1 MTTPTA
7 AAKAAIARINAV
19 DHLLDAFITVTPAR
33 ALAEARIVE
42 ARLAEGEAPGLLSGV
57 PYALKDIYDTAGIR
71 TTCHSRLREEH
82 MPAADCQVA
91 ERLRLAG
98 ALLVGKTGTHEFAI
112 GRPSFDL
119 PFPPPRN
126 PWNREHVPGG
136 SSSGSA
142 AAVAAGMVRFALGSD
157 TGGSIRHPA
166 ACCGVVGLK
175 PSYGRVSRR
184 GVQPLAWS
192 MDHCGPLA
200 ATVRDAALAL
210 QVIAGHDPLDPASAD
225 VPVGD
230 YLSHLEH
237 GVAGLRIGIPRAWFT
252 GVPGADAEALAAIDH
267 TASVLRE
274 AGARVEDV
282 VLPDY
287 ALFAAAGRVI
297 LHAEAFAL
305 HAKDLRNRPQEYGR
319 DTFQSLVL
327 GANLTATDLLQAQR
341 MRRTLTDAVDTV
353 LARHDALL
361 TANLLTTAPRFDTPR
376 DPIAARALAQMIQF
390 NLTGHP
396 ALALP
401 VALHSSGLP
410 LGVQFAG
417 RWFDEATL
425 LRIGR
430 TVEKCGGW
438 EQCHRPPLYRG

>member
-1 MTTPTA
+1 MNTPGA
-7 AAKAAIARINAV
+7 AAKAAIRRINAV

-33 ALAEARIVE
+33 AMAEARMVE
-42 ARLAEGEAPGLLSGV
+42 ARLAEGGAPGLLAGV

-71 TTCHSRLREEH
+71 TTCHSKLREEH
-82 MPAADCQVA
+82 VPAADCHVA

-112 GRPSFDL
+112 GGPSFDL

-142 AAVAAGMVRFALGSD
+142 AAVASGMVRFAMGSD

-166 ACCGVVGLK
+166 AYCGVVGLK

-184 GVQPLAWS
+184 GVFPLAWS

-210 QVIAGHDPLDPASAD
+210 QVVAGHDPLDPGSAE
-225 VPVGD
+225 VAVGD
-230 YLSHLEH
+230 YLSHLEA
-237 GVAGLRIGIPRAWFT
+237 GVAGLRIGIPRGWFAAQ
-252 GVPGADAEALAAIDH
+252 PGADPEALTAIDH
-267 TASVLRE
+267 TADVLRE

-282 VLPDY
+282 ALPDY
-287 ALFAAAGRVI
+287 ALFSAAGRVI
-297 LHAEAFAL
+297 LHAEAFAV
-305 HAKDLRNRPQEYGR
+305 HRNALRTRPQDYGR
-319 DTFQSLVL
+319 VAFQRLAL
-327 GANLTATDLLQAQR
+327 GATLTAADLLQAQR
-341 MRRTLTDAVDTV
+341 KRRELTDAVNTQ
-353 LARHDALL
+353 LARYDALL
-361 TANLLTTAPRFDTPR
+361 TANVLIPAPRFDTQP
-376 DPIAARALAQMIQF
+376 DAMASGAPVQMIQF

-401 VALHSSGLP
+401 TGLHSNGLP
-410 LGVQFAG
+410 LGVQLAG
-417 RWFDEATL
+417 RRFDEATL

-430 TVEKCGGW
+430 AVERNSGW
-438 EQCHRPPLYRG
+438 EQCPRPPLYQA

>member
-1 MTTPTA
+1 MSATA
-7 AAKAAIARINAV
+7 TAKAAIARINAV

-33 ALAEARIVE
+33 AMAEARMVE
-42 ARLAEGEAPGLLSGV
+42 ARLAKGEAPGLLCGV

-71 TTCHSRLREEH
+71 TTCHSKLREDH
-82 MPAADCQVA
+82 VPTADCHVA

-112 GRPSFDL
+112 GGPSFDL

-142 AAVAAGMVRFALGSD
+142 AAVAAGMVRFAMGSD

-166 ACCGVVGLK
+166 ACSGVVGLK

-184 GVQPLAWS
+184 GVYPLSWS

-200 ATVRDAALAL
+200 TTVHDAALVL
-210 QVIAGHDPLDPASAD
+210 QAVAGHDPLDPGSAE

-230 YLSHLEH
+230 YLTGLER
-237 GVAGLRIGIPRAWFT
+237 GVAGLRIGMPRDWFA
-252 GVPGADAEALAAIDH
+252 GLPGADGEALAAIER
-267 TASVLRE
+267 TATVLRE

-282 VLPDY
+282 ALPEF

-297 LHAEAFAL
+297 LHAEAFAV
-305 HAKDLRNRPQEYGR
+305 HATTLRSRPQEYGR
-319 DTFQSLVL
+319 DAFQLLVL
-327 GANLTATDLLQAQR
+327 GATLSAADLLQAQR
-341 MRRTLTDAVDTV
+341 KRRELTDAVDTV
-353 LARHDALL
+353 LARYDALL
-361 TANLLTTAPRFDTPR
+361 TANVLIPAPRFDAQP
-376 DPIAARALAQMIQF
+376 AAKPSGAPVQLIQF

-401 VALHSSGLP
+401 VGLHTNGLP
-410 LGVQFAG
+410 LSVQVAG
-417 RWFDEATL
+417 RRFDEATL

-430 TVEKCGGW
+430 TVEKRSGW
-438 EQCHRPPLYRG
+438 EQCPRPPLHRS

>member
-1 MTTPTA
+1 MSATA
-7 AAKAAIARINAV
+7 AAKAAIGRINAL
-19 DHLLDAFITVTPAR
+19 DYLLDAFITVTPAR
-33 ALAEARIVE
+33 AMAEARMVE
-42 ARLAEGEAPGLLSGV
+42 ARLAEGEQPGRLSGV
-57 PYALKDIYDTAGIR
+57 PYALKDIYDTEAIR
-71 TTCHSRLREEH
+71 TTCHSKLREEH
-82 MPAADCQVA
+82 VPAADCHVA

-112 GRPSFDL
+112 GGPSFDL

-142 AAVAAGMVRFALGSD
+142 AAVAAGMVRFAMGSD

-184 GVQPLAWS
+184 GVFPLSWS

-210 QVIAGHDPLDPASAD
+210 QVVAGHDPLDPGSAA

-230 YLSHLEH
+230 YLGGLEA
-237 GVAGLRIGIPRAWFT
+237 GVAGLRIAIPRGWFA
-252 GVPGADAEALAAIDH
+252 GLPGADAEALAAIDH

-282 VLPDY
+282 ALPDF
-287 ALFAAAGRVI
+287 ALFSAAGRVI
-297 LHAEAFAL
+297 LHAEAFAV
-305 HAKDLRNRPQEYGR
+305 HANALRRRPQDYGSVA
-319 DTFQSLVL
+319 FQRLAL
-327 GANLTATDLLQAQR
+327 GATLSAADLLQAQR
-341 MRRTLTDAVDTV
+341 VRRELTDAVDTA
-353 LARHDALL
+353 LARYDALL
-361 TANLLTTAPRFDTPR
+361 TANVLIPAPRFD
-376 DPIAARALAQMIQF
+376 AQPDAMAPGAPVQTIQF

-401 VALHSSGLP
+401 VALHSNGMP
-410 LGVQFAG
+410 LGVQLAG
-417 RWFDEATL
+417 RMFDEATL

-430 TVEKCGGW
+430 AVEQHGGW
-438 EQCHRPPLYRG
+438 EQCPRPPLYRS